1 MTDDEWHEYLEDTH
15 KAVQKYGKVEFEGL
29 VRRAIYRLQ
38 RFPASG
44 IYGNGLGYKTLWD
57 EWCHEVQEGPHGLLE
72 SAWNHTLLPIL
83 EDVIGRVPQHA
94 RVLLAEY
101 ARWKLSVDSGQEPTN
116 FPDAESLL
124 DLLRQRVSEVAIN
137 RDIDRLGPDG
147 RPERA

>member
-44 IYGNGLGYKTLWD
+44 IYGDGLGYKTLWD
-57 EWCHEVQEGPHGLLE
+57 EWCHEVQDSNSLLE
-72 SAWNHTLLPIL
+72 GLWDLTLSPIL
-83 EDVIGRVPQHA
+83 EDVIDRVPQHA

-101 ARWKLSVDSGQEPTN
+101 ARWELSVDTGQEPTN

-124 DLLRQRVSEVAIN
+124 DLLRHRVSEVAIN
-137 RDIDRLGPDG
+137 RNLVHLQP
-147 RPERA
+147 